1 MQNSGKVETRLR
13 LDQFDPAN
21 GLDRGKPKT
30 IELGWY
36 LVKIVFFLSPFPWP
50 QKIKYF
56 WLRLFGCKIGINP
69 VIKPRVNI
77 HFPWKLTLGDHCWI
91 GEECFILNF
100 EPVHIGSHC
109 CVSQR
114 TFLCGGNH
122 DFRSPQ
128 FEYRNGPITIEDGAW
143 VGAQAFVGPNVV
155 IGTDTVITAGSIV
168 TKSLP
173 ANRICH
179 GNPCVP
185 LKARWVDHTD
195 SKARDE

>member
-1 MQNSGKVETRLR
+1 MRNFDSTDTRMR
-13 LDQFDPAN
+13 LDQFDPSI
-21 GLDRGKPKT
+21 GLDRGRSKF
-30 IELGWY
+30 IEIIWY
-36 LVKIVFFLSPFPWP
+36 LVKISFFLSAFPWP
-50 QKIKYF
+50 QFIKRF
-56 WLRLFGCKIGINP
+56 WLKLFGCNVGNSP

-100 EPVHIGSHC
+100 EPITLGNHS

-114 TFLCGGNH
+114 SFLCGGNH
-122 DFRSPQ
+122 NFRSPQ

-143 VGAQAFVGPNVV
+143 IGAQAFVGPNVTV
-155 IGTDTVITAGSIV
+155 GTDSVVTAGSVV

-173 ANRICH
+173 SNKICH

-185 LKARWVDHTD
+185 IKPRWPDTGDHPPVD
-195 SKARDE
+195 E